1 MNIRNIIYSLVI
13 FTGFLISATIV
24 FKNREKPEKSIGWLL
39 IFMLVPYVG
48 IILYFFVGR
57 NWKSKNLKERLSPEM
72 IKFIKTSLDE
82 YSGEYKDLAKLVTV
96 GNGSPMFL
104 YNDVTIFKDGVAKF
118 DALLKDLE
126 SAVHHIHMEYYIVKS
141 DEIGHKIFDTLI
153 KKSKEGVKVR
163 FVMDKVGGRL
173 FDKEYLKEIRESGV
187 ELVTYSAHF
196 ASISKLVDTSLNYRN
211 HRKIVIIDGKIG
223 YLGGNNIG
231 DEYLGKGKMG
241 YWRDTHMKVEGEFVL
256 GLQALFFDDFFSVL
270 SINEESK
277 KWEYDKQRQK
287 YKREGDLINYFPE
300 NTVSK
305 YLPMQLVYNGPGSPY
320 STIEQLF
327 LKMITS
333 AKEKIYISS
342 PYFIPSE
349 SLLAALK
356 VAVLSGID
364 VKIVFPEQ
372 YDHPPVG
379 HASMTYIK
387 ELLDIGAEFYFYDK
401 TSFYHNKAMVIDT
414 NICTLGTSNFDVR
427 SLYYNYEINAI
438 IYDELTS
445 AKMEGLFYDDMAV
458 SRLLTLDEYNSR
470 STFTHMKESFFRVF
484 SLLF

>member
-1 MNIRNIIYSLVI
+1 LNIRNIIYSLVV
-13 FTGFLISATIV
+13 FTGFLISMTIV
-24 FKNREKPEKSIGWLL
+24 FKSREKPEKSIGWLL

-72 IKFIKTSLDE
+72 ITFIKTSLDE
-82 YSGEYKDLAKLVTV
+82 YTGEYMDLAKLVTV
-96 GNGSPMFL
+96 GNSSPMFL

-126 SAVHHIHMEYYIVKS
+126 TAVHHIHMEYYIVKS
-141 DEIGHKIFDTLI
+141 DDIGHKIFDTLI
-153 KKSKEGVKVR
+153 RKSKEGVKVR
-163 FVMDKVGGRL
+163 FVMDKIGGRR
-173 FDKEYLKEIRESGV
+173 FDKDYLKEIRESGI

-196 ASISKLVDTSLNYRN
+196 ASVSKFVDTSLNYRN

-241 YWRDTHMKVEGEFVL
+241 YWRDTHMRVEGEFVL

-287 YKREGDLINYFPE
+287 YKREGDLANYFPK
-300 NTVSK
+300 NTVTK
-305 YLPMQLVYNGPGSPY
+305 YLPMQLVYNGPASPY

-387 ELLDIGAEFYFYDK
+387 ELLDVGAEFYFYDK
-401 TSFYHNKAMVIDT
+401 TSFYHNKAMVVDT
-414 NICTLGTSNFDVR
+414 KICTLGTSNFDVR
-427 SLYYNYEINAI
+427 SLYYNYEVNAI

-458 SRLLTLDEYNSR
+458 SRLLTLDEYNER
-470 STFTHMKESFFRVF
+470 SAFTHAKESFFRVF

>member
-1 MNIRNIIYSLVI
+1 MNIRNIVYSLVV
-13 FTGFLISATIV
+13 FTGFLISVTIV

-39 IFMLVPYVG
+39 IFMLIPYVG
-48 IILYFFVGR
+48 IVLYFFVGR
-57 NWKSKNLKERLSPEM
+57 SWKSKNLKERLSPEM

-82 YSGEYKDLAKLVTV
+82 YNGDYKDLAKLVTV

-196 ASISKLVDTSLNYRN
+196 ASVSKFVDTSLNYRN

-270 SINEESK
+270 SINGESK

-300 NTVSK
+300 NTVTK

-387 ELLDIGAEFYFYDK
+387 ELLDVGAEFYFYDK

-427 SLYYNYEINAI
+427 SLYYNYEVNAI

-458 SRLLTLDEYNSR
+458 SRLLTLDEYNER
-470 STFTHMKESFFRVF
+470 STFTHVKESFFRVF

>member
-1 MNIRNIIYSLVI
+1 MNIRNIIYSLVV

>member
-1 MNIRNIIYSLVI
+1 
-13 FTGFLISATIV
+13 
-24 FKNREKPEKSIGWLL
+24 
-39 IFMLVPYVG
+39 
-48 IILYFFVGR
+48 
-57 NWKSKNLKERLSPEM
+57 M

-82 YSGEYKDLAKLVTV
+82 YSGKYKDLAKLVTV

-104 YNDVTIFKDGVAKF
+104 YNDVTIFKDGVSKF
-118 DALLKDLE
+118 DALIKDLE

-141 DEIGHKIFDTLI
+141 DEIGHKIFDILI
-153 KKSKEGVKVR
+153 RKSKEGVKVR

-196 ASISKLVDTSLNYRN
+196 ASISKLIDTSINYRN

-241 YWRDTHMKVEGEFVL
+241 YWRDSHMRVEGEFVL

-287 YKREGDLINYFPE
+287 YKREGDLVNYFPE
-300 NTVSK
+300 NTITN

-320 STIEQLF
+320 STIEQLV

-349 SLLAALK
+349 SLLVALK

-387 ELLDIGAEFYFYDK
+387 ELLDVGAEFYFYDK
-401 TSFYHNKAMVIDT
+401 TSFYHNKAMVVDT
-414 NICTLGTSNFDVR
+414 KICTLGTANFDVR
-427 SLYYNYEINAI
+427 SLYYNYEVNAI

-458 SRLLTLDEYNSR
+458 SRLLTVDEYNSR

>member
-1 MNIRNIIYSLVI
+1 MNIRNIIYSLVV

-57 NWKSKNLKERLSPEM
+57 NWKSKNLKDRLSPEM

-82 YSGEYKDLAKLVTV
+82 YSGEYKDLANLVTV

-196 ASISKLVDTSLNYRN
+196 ASVSKFIDTSLNYRN

-270 SINEESK
+270 SINEESR

-287 YKREGDLINYFPE
+287 YKREGDLVKYFPE
-300 NTVSK
+300 NTITK

-349 SLLAALK
+349 SLLVALK

>member
-1 MNIRNIIYSLVI
+1 MSFYNTMSIFIIFI
-13 FTGFLISATIV
+13 NFLISMTII

-39 IFMLVPYVG
+39 IFMLVPFLG
-48 IILYFFVGR
+48 LILYFLVGR
-57 NWKSKNLKERLSPEM
+57 NWTSKNLKERLSHEM
-72 IKFIKTSLDE
+72 IDFVKTSLDE
-82 YSGEYKDLAKLVTV
+82 YTGPHKEMAKMVTM

-104 YNDVTIFKDGVAKF
+104 YNKITIFKDGVDKF
-118 DALLKDLE
+118 EALIKDLE
-126 SAVHHIHMEYYIVKS
+126 NAKHHIHMEYYIVKS
-141 DEIGHKIFDTLI
+141 DDIGRKIFDVLI
-153 KKSKEGVKVR
+153 KKSLEGVKVR
-163 FVMDKVGGRL
+163 FIMDKVGGRT
-173 FDKEYLKEIRESGV
+173 FDKEYLKKVRASGI

-196 ASISKLVDTSLNYRN
+196 ASIGKLIDTSINYRN

-231 DEYLGKGKMG
+231 DEYCGQSKFG
-241 YWRDTHMKVEGEFVL
+241 YWRDTHSRIEGEFVL

-270 SINEESK
+270 SINEDAK
-277 KWEYDKQRQK
+277 KWEYDKKRQN
-287 YKREGDLINYFPE
+287 YKREGDLSHYFPQ
-300 NTVSK
+300 NTVTD

-320 STIEQLF
+320 STVEQLF
-327 LKMITS
+327 LKMISS

-342 PYFIPSE
+342 PYFIPSD
-349 SLLAALK
+349 SLMQSLK

-387 ELLDIGAEFYFYDK
+387 ELLDVGVEFYFYDK
-401 TSFYHNKAMVIDT
+401 TAFYHNKAMVVDT
-414 NICTLGTSNFDVR
+414 NISTLGTANFDVR
-427 SLYYNYEINAI
+427 SLYYNYEVNAV

-445 AKMEGLFYDDMAV
+445 AKMEGFFYDDMAV
-458 SRLLTLDEYNSR
+458 SRMLTLDEYNRGSV
-470 STFTHMKESFFRVF
+470 FTHLKESFFRIF

>member
-1 MNIRNIIYSLVI
+1 
-13 FTGFLISATIV
+13 
-24 FKNREKPEKSIGWLL
+24 
-39 IFMLVPYVG
+39 MLVPYLG
-48 IILYFFVGR
+48 IILYFLVGR
-57 NWKSKNLKERLSPEM
+57 NWKSKNLKDRLSPEM

-82 YSGEYKDLAKLVTV
+82 YSGKYKDLAKLVTV

-104 YNDVTIFKDGVAKF
+104 YNDVTIFKDGVSKF
-118 DALLKDLE
+118 DALIKDLE

-141 DEIGHKIFDTLI
+141 DEIGHKIFDILI
-153 KKSKEGVKVR
+153 RKSKEGVKVR

-196 ASISKLVDTSLNYRN
+196 ASISKLIDTSINYRN

-241 YWRDTHMKVEGEFVL
+241 YWRDSHMRVEGEFVL

-287 YKREGDLINYFPE
+287 YKREGDLVNYFPE
-300 NTVSK
+300 NTITN

-349 SLLAALK
+349 SLLVALK

-401 TSFYHNKAMVIDT
+401 TSFYHNKAMVVDT
-414 NICTLGTSNFDVR
+414 KICTLGTANFDVR
-427 SLYYNYEINAI
+427 SLYYNYEVNAI

-458 SRLLTLDEYNSR
+458 SRLLTVDEYNSR

>member
-1 MNIRNIIYSLVI
+1 V
-13 FTGFLISATIV
+13 TIV

-57 NWKSKNLKERLSPEM
+57 SWKSKNLKERLSPEM

-82 YSGEYKDLAKLVTV
+82 YSGEYMDLAKLVTV

-153 KKSKEGVKVR
+153 RKSKEGVKVR
-163 FVMDKVGGRL
+163 FVMDKIGGRK
-173 FDKEYLKEIRESGV
+173 FDKEYLKEIRESGI

-196 ASISKLVDTSLNYRN
+196 ASVSKFIDTSLNYRN

-241 YWRDTHMKVEGEFVL
+241 YWRDTHMRVEGEFVL

-287 YKREGDLINYFPE
+287 YKREGDLENYFPE
-300 NTVSK
+300 NKITK
-305 YLPMQLVYNGPGSPY
+305 YLPMQLVYNGPASPY

-342 PYFIPSE
+342 
-349 SLLAALK
+349 
-356 VAVLSGID
+356 
-364 VKIVFPEQ
+364 
-372 YDHPPVG
+372 H
-379 HASMTYIK
+379 
-387 ELLDIGAEFYFYDK
+387 
-401 TSFYHNKAMVIDT
+401 
-414 NICTLGTSNFDVR
+414 
-427 SLYYNYEINAI
+427 
-438 IYDELTS
+438 
-445 AKMEGLFYDDMAV
+445 
-458 SRLLTLDEYNSR
+458 
-470 STFTHMKESFFRVF
+470 
-484 SLLF
+484 

>member
-1 MNIRNIIYSLVI
+1 MNIRNIIYSLVV

-72 IKFIKTSLDE
+72 IKFIQTSLDE